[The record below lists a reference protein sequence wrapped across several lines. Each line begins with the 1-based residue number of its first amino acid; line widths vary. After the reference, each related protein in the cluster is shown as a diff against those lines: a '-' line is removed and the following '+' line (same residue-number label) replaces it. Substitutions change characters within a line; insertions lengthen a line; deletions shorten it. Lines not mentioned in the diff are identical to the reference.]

1 MRPWISLVGLVVVV
15 GACNDEPEK
24 IVPETRSRRGES
36 CLARNDCADGLACV
50 MGVCSQNDF
59 DIDVSA
65 RHCERVECEADV
77 DCCGSKPLQA
87 PARCANRVAV
97 CETPQVEDCSFTSCT
112 DDGDCGDGTC
122 GSGYCSQTSTLCSA
136 DADCETD
143 TCDTS
148 LGYCSLSYVTC
159 TTDDDCLENPCVS
172 RTCDCSNPEYDPTDD
187 ICTDSE
193 CTDVCVYK
201 CEDRL
206 CVHDTSC
213 ESDMDC
219 LGLTADICD
228 SGRCVECLE
237 KSDCDSEDEECVDG
251 SCERPCDADEECPL
265 FHQCQDGECVETGC
279 TSDRECVLAA
289 NSGSGD
295 WSGDPRRAQCLVT
308 GQDPDVKYCRVPC
321 ENDAECIDPIYDVA
335 QGVIGPRFQV
345 CDTDGFCKFI
355 GCTSDAECRAY
366 LGLENQTPT
375 DDRPFVATAVCS
387 KE

>member
-97 CETPQVEDCSFTSCT
+97 CETPQVADCSFTSCT
-112 DDGDCGDGTC
+112 DDSDCGDGTC

-237 KSDCDSEDEECVDG
+237 KSDCDFWD
-251 SCERPCDADEECPL
+251 
-265 FHQCQDGECVETGC
+265 
-279 TSDRECVLAA
+279 VLA
-289 NSGSGD
+289 
-295 WSGDPRRAQCLVT
+295 
-308 GQDPDVKYCRVPC
+308 
-321 ENDAECIDPIYDVA
+321 
-335 QGVIGPRFQV
+335 GP
-345 CDTDGFCKFI
+345 
-355 GCTSDAECRAY
+355 
-366 LGLENQTPT
+366 
-375 DDRPFVATAVCS
+375 
-387 KE
+387 